1 MSGSLHTWY
10 SLPDLETLAERAAV
24 LEGEIPLK
32 QLVRLSDLLYSNSG
46 SVRASL
52 RFRQRLDGWLILGLK
67 YEATLQL
74 TCQRCLEPLACVVGA
89 DVELGLLEN
98 DAVQSFSPEGVEPF
112 ILEGD
117 RFNPA
122 QLIEDELIVSLP
134 LVPRHERTADCGPL
148 ARVLDSES
156 NNEFGDDARE
166 STSSSSH

>member
-10 SLPDLETLAERAAV
+10 SLPDLDTLAERAAV

-32 QLVRLSDLLYSNSG
+32 QLVRLSELLYSDSG

-74 TCQRCLEPLACVVGA
+74 TCQRCLEPLAYEVGA
-89 DVELGLLEN
+89 DVELGVMEN
-98 DAVQSFSPEGVEPF
+98 GAVQSFSLEGIEPF
-112 ILEGD
+112 VLEGD

-156 NNEFGDDARE
+156 NNEFGDDAPR
-166 STSSSSH
+166 SSPSSGH